1 MKTRADRST
10 VLSEGSALLGAQW
23 ALSWFEEMW
32 RTGRPVAGGW
42 PGTLPEAR
50 ARVVAHFGSELARLD
65 MLQLNP
71 EELARATRS
80 TYDKAKSDWLRAMRD
95 RARSGVDLE
104 D

>member
-1 MKTRADRST
+1 
-10 VLSEGSALLGAQW
+10 
-23 ALSWFEEMW
+23 
-32 RTGRPVAGGW
+32 
-42 PGTLPEAR
+42 
-50 ARVVAHFGSELARLD
+50 